1 MLIDLHLHVLPHST
15 DSFLSLE
22 GAVLKAKERGLDAI
36 CVTDHDSM
44 GLRERAAAFTRE
56 TGFPVLVGVE
66 YFSRQGDI
74 TAFGV
79 DSFPDHRVPAQAFI
93 DLVNA
98 QGGFC
103 AACHPFRNNGRG
115 LGTHLGQVKGLH
127 AAEVLNGSTIMEA
140 NRQALRWCRE
150 LGLKT
155 IGASDA
161 HVEKQ
166 VGIYATWL
174 PHRVHNMADLVAQ
187 LHGERPRPAIWNGE
201 SYDVT
206 EDF

>member
-15 DSFLSLE
+15 DSFLTLE
-22 GAVLKAKERGLDAI
+22 QAVTKAKERGLDAL

-44 GLRERAAAFTRE
+44 GLRERAAQFTRE

-66 YFSRQGDI
+66 YFSLQGDI
-74 TAFGV
+74 TAFGI
-79 DSFPDHRVPAQAFI
+79 DHFPDHRVSAQTFI
-93 DLVNA
+93 DLVNQ

-103 AACHPFRNNGRG
+103 VACHPFRNNGRG
-115 LGTHLGQVKGLH
+115 LGRHLSQVHGLH
-127 AAEVLNGSTIMEA
+127 AVEVLNGSTVMDA
-140 NRQALRWCRE
+140 NRQALRACRT

-166 VGIYATWL
+166 VGIFATWL
-174 PHRVHNMADLVAQ
+174 PHPAGNLPDLVRQ
-187 LHGERPRPAIWNGE
+187 LHEEKPRPAIWNGKG
-201 SYDVT
+201 YDVVD
-206 EDF
+206 DF